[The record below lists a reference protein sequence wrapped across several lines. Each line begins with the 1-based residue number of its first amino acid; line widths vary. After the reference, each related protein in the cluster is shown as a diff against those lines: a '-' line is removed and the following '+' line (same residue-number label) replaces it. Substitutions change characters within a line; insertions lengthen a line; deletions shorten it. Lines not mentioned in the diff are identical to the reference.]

1 MSIFSDIWS
10 DVRSLMLQRSCSVC
24 GVALPRGEVVICSVC
39 EATAPLTHMWEQEQN
54 PLLEH
59 FAALLPVE
67 RASALLWYVE
77 GSAWRQAIHRFKY
90 GGHWRAAYRL
100 GRLYGALRKQAGFCD
115 DVDVVVPVPLHWLRR
130 LWRGYNQSE
139 YIAQGIARELGVEAD
154 VKSVQRYRYNRS
166 QARRPHY
173 LRWANVK
180 GIFRVRHSEA
190 FRGKHILLVD
200 DVLTTGSTIISLGES
215 VLAAAPTARLSVAV
229 LAVPRQILHIGV

>member
-24 GVALPRGEVVICSVC
+24 GVALPRGEAVICSVC

-100 GRLYGALRKQAGFCD
+100 GRWYGALLKQAGLYD

-180 GIFRVRHSEA
+180 GIFRVRRSEA